1 MQFILHGMMDR
12 KILLIVKMQK
22 KEITQEEIDEMVEA
36 ICLSFEIDVEESKMD
51 IEKMMCRHPEYFTKL
66 GKYIWENGLEGQVED
81 IMEKI
86 PCSREMAIEYVYLM
100 NRAFNG
106 ID

>member
-1 MQFILHGMMDR
+1 MKRTNVEIARMVESKGYNFTEALEAIDAGRTPEDEME
-12 KILLIVKMQK
+12 
-22 KEITQEEIDEMVEA
+22 EITQEEI
-36 ICLSFEIDVEESKMD
+36 
-51 IEKMMCRHPEYFTKL
+51 MCRYPEYFTKQ

>member
-1 MQFILHGMMDR
+1 MVINDLMD
-12 KILLIVKMQK
+12 LIKKLFGDDYESIVIIDSSNRQRHEAERLTVK
-22 KEITQEEIDEMVEA
+22 E
-36 ICLSFEIDVEESKMD
+36 LKMD
-51 IEKMMCRHPEYFTKL
+51 IEEKLCRYPEYFTKQ